1 MLRQTTQQ
9 LITAFTQDCPMRT
22 SCKARAIPFPTKR
35 GFWKPMPNRMDFL
48 ICAGTPTTVIPVRTF
63 KDPDFKPC
71 LQTLKQ
77 ESRDSYRQGYVEVRA
92 KLLTGGNVHRND
104 FPTERCPLHRYQ

>member
-1 MLRQTTQQ
+1 
-9 LITAFTQDCPMRT
+9 
-22 SCKARAIPFPTKR
+22 
-35 GFWKPMPNRMDFL
+35 MPNRMDFL

-77 ESRDSYRQGYVEVRA
+77 GKSGTVIVKDMSRLGRNYLQVGMYTEMIFPQKGVRFIAINDGVDSAQGE
-92 KLLTGGNVHRND
+92 ND
-104 FPTERCPLHRYQ
+104 FAPLRNIFKRMAGERYEQEKSRQ